1 MLFDSLIYFHTAELF
16 IPLAVVIFIACY
28 KCYLLLI
35 LIWIVLVHSASPL
48 ILVFFFFLTHL
59 YMHVHQNVINLKE
72 YVQSLLLP
80 FFEMMLLL
88 TSC

>member
-1 MLFDSLIYFHTAELF
+1 MLKMLFAAYFDLDCF
-16 IPLAVVIFIACY
+16 
-28 KCYLLLI
+28 
-35 LIWIVLVHSASPL
+35 SAFS
-48 ILVFFFFLTHL
+48 FTFNFSDFFFLTHL
-59 YMHVHQNVINLKE
+59 YMHVHQNVIKLKE